1 LDRKREKR
9 SSLGRKLACLRS
21 FFRYLQREGIIT
33 SNPAEEVRAPKQP
46 KPLPRVLSKD
56 DAQALMEFP
65 QDDTV
70 RSLRDRALLEML
82 YSTGARVSEVV
93 GINREDLS
101 LEAGLVRLRGKGRKE
116 RIVPVGA
123 VALEAIRSYHA
134 GIGSGRKTGPLFPNG
149 RGGRLTA
156 RSVTRIVTRY
166 SRALPGGPVSPHALR
181 HSFAT
186 HLLDEGADLRSIQEM
201 LGHASLNTTQRYT
214 HVAMDRLLA
223 QYDQTHPRATHT
235 EDVGQAKTV
244 KDGGVRSKQGRTS

>member
-1 LDRKREKR
+1 MDEAIRAFVTFLDVERGASPQTLRSYSSDLRQFVSFLTAERSGSRSVQVRTIQPEAVRAYLHWLDRKREKR

-134 GIGSGRKTGPLFPNG
+134 GIGSGR
-149 RGGRLTA
+149 
-156 RSVTRIVTRY
+156 
-166 SRALPGGPVSPHALR
+166 
-181 HSFAT
+181 
-186 HLLDEGADLRSIQEM
+186 
-201 LGHASLNTTQRYT
+201 
-214 HVAMDRLLA
+214 
-223 QYDQTHPRATHT
+223 
-235 EDVGQAKTV
+235 
-244 KDGGVRSKQGRTS
+244 